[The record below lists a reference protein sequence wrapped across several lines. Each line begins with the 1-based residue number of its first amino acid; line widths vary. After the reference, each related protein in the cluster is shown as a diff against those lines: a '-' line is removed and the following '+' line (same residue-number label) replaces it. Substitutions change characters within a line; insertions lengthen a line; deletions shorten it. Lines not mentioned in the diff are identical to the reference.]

1 MNRPGPTGRV
11 SIAAIVA
18 GAAGLCVAAG
28 AASAQNL
35 EVIYT
40 KIPTHPTSIIPGALD
55 LSGQPVETRWR
66 SLETI
71 IVSPDGSRWF
81 LSGRTQLGSDL
92 EVIALMGSGTEGTM
106 WLQEGQPVPGGE
118 PGELIDFLGSGLGR
132 FDDNNRFA
140 LSLRARGGASATAQ
154 KVVFWDGE
162 NFSIPFTQ
170 GTLLQELVDHPNN
183 VTGDERFGN
192 SVGSIH
198 LLNDGRIGSQDST
211 IQNCHSS
218 YRPAIFYDTVAFHQS
233 NVTSVAGLN
242 GIGLET
248 WSSIN
253 GNSFYTTPDG
263 AHWWAKGRVLG
274 QAISDMVLVYDGQV
288 RFQTGF
294 PIEPGSPRMVRDVVQ
309 TEMASSGRWYARG
322 TDTDGGVWA
331 AVDGQ
336 IYAKTGDPINPGS
349 SQTWGTTFLAF
360 NGNSHGDWVL
370 VGTTSNPD
378 FTQDTVVVLNGERV
392 IAREGQPVDIDGNG
406 LFDDDAYIGRG
417 NPDLSAF
424 EPNDAVLTDNL
435 DLYLILNLH
444 NEAGEDL
451 NSSPAFTSP
460 QCLVRVR
467 LGGGGPTCPADW
479 DGNGSVNSNDISAF
493 LGAWL
498 ESVQQGTLDADFDQS
513 GSVNSNDIS
522 AFLSAWLDAVGGGC

>member
-18 GAAGLCVAAG
+18 GAAGLCAAAG
-28 AASAQNL
+28 ASAQDL

-40 KIPTHPTSIIPGALD
+40 KIPTHPTSIVPGALD
-55 LSGQPVETRWR
+55 LSGQPVETRFR
-66 SLETI
+66 SIDTI
-71 IVSPDGSRWF
+71 ILSPDGSRWF

-92 EVIALMGSGTEGTM
+92 EVTSLMGSGTEGTT

-140 LSLRARGGASATAQ
+140 LSLRARGGASSVFQ

-162 NFSIPFTQ
+162 NFSVPFTM

-183 VTGDERFGN
+183 VSGDERFGN

-198 LLNDGRIGSQDST
+198 LLNDGRIGSQDPT

-218 YRPAIFYDTVAFHQS
+218 YRPAIFYDTVSFHQS
-233 NVTSVAGLN
+233 NVTSVVGLN
-242 GIGLET
+242 GIGFET
-248 WSSIN
+248 WATIN
-253 GNSFYTTPDG
+253 TNGFYSTPDG
-263 AHWWAKGRVLG
+263 AHWWAKGRAIG
-274 QAISDMVLVYDGQV
+274 QAVGEMILVYDGQV
-288 RFQTGF
+288 RFQTGS
-294 PIEPGSPRMVRDVVQ
+294 PIEPGSPRMVKDAIQ
-309 TEMASSGRWYARG
+309 TELASSGRWYTRG
-322 TDTDGGVWA
+322 SDTTDGVWA

-336 IYAKTGDPINPGS
+336 IVAKTGDPIVPGS
-349 SQTWGTTFLAF
+349 SETWGTTFLAF
-360 NGNSHGDWVL
+360 NGNNNGDWVL
-370 VGTTSNPD
+370 VGTTNNPD
-378 FTQDTVVVLNGERV
+378 FTQDTVVVLNGERI

-406 LFDDDAYIGRG
+406 VFDDDAYIGRG
-417 NPDLSAF
+417 NPDLAAF
-424 EPNDAVLTDNL
+424 EANDAALTDSL
-435 DLYLILNLH
+435 DLYLIITLH
-444 NEAGEDL
+444 NEAGQDL
-451 NSSPAFTSP
+451 NSDPSFGSP

-467 LGGGGPTCPADW
+467 LGGGGPECPADW
-479 DGNGSVNSNDISAF
+479 DESGDVNSNDISAF
-493 LGAWL
+493 LSAWL
-498 ESVQQGTLDADFDQS
+498 DSVQNGNLNADFDGS